1 MLKPFPESIRKV
13 GIFPLSF
20 GFQKQEYIDTLKQRF
35 AELNI
40 KYEMPEPQT
49 PEIRYMA
56 ANDQERARIFN
67 SLLADETVDFLFAMR
82 GGFGAARA
90 LPYIDWDLLLKRNI
104 PVAGYSD
111 MSAFLAGAL
120 SKGFKNGISGIMAE
134 CTFGCNATPEK
145 IEQSYASMRKCIE
158 GKVLSVPY
166 QGGYTTITPG
176 QVTTPLM
183 AGNLGV
189 LQALIGTPWMPD
201 LSGYVLVLE
210 DLAKQAVEIE
220 RALNHFRQAGI
231 LGVLSGIVFGS
242 FSGCN
247 DMACLSDVLREYASY
262 VNGPSFSGLPFGHI
276 FPCAAIRIG
285 VETTISVAPD
295 GKVEF

>member
-1 MLKPFPESIRKV
+1 MLNPFPASIRKV

-20 GFQKQEYIDTLKQRF
+20 GFQKQEYIDTLKQKF
-35 AELNI
+35 AELNVN
-40 KYEMPEPQT
+40 YEMPEPQT
-49 PEIRYMA
+49 PELRYMA
-56 ANDQERARIFN
+56 ADDEERARIFN

-134 CTFGCNATPEK
+134 CTFGCKASEQQ

-166 QGGYTTITPG
+166 QGDYTTITQG
-176 QVTTPLM
+176 QVTAPLM

-201 LSGYVLVLE
+201 LSGYVLILE
-210 DLAKQAVEIE
+210 DLSKPAVEIE
-220 RALNHFRQAGI
+220 RAFNHFYQAGI
-231 LGVLSGIVFGS
+231 FGVLSGIVFGS

-247 DMACLSDVLREYASY
+247 DMACLSELFREYASY
-262 VNGPSFSGLPFGHI
+262 VKGPSFSGLPFGHI
-276 FPCAAIRIG
+276 FPCAAIRLG
-285 VETTISVAPD
+285 VETTISVAPE
-295 GKVEF
+295 GKVAF